1 MRCALYYSNKDIRII
16 EKDIPK
22 INGDE
27 ILMRVM
33 ASGICGSDVIE
44 WYRRDKVPLVL
55 GHEVAGVIVNVG
67 KNVKGYKDQ

>member
-1 MRCALYYSNKDIRII
+1 MKCALYYSNKDIRLI

-22 INGDE
+22 INDCE
-27 ILMRVM
+27 VLMKVE

-55 GHEVAGVIVNVG
+55 GHEVTGVIVET
-67 KNVKGYKDQ
+67 